1 MPICQQCQQ
10 KWTWLQTIK
19 KTFTLDQKI
28 TCPQCGD
35 IQYFT
40 HQSKLKSASLNALV
54 LLPLLINLFFDLPGI
69 LILSLFPITFIII
82 MSLHPFIVKLS
93 NKREESFFL

>member
-1 MPICQQCQQ
+1 MPTCQKCEE
-10 KWTWLQTIK
+10 KWSWWQTV
-19 KTFTLDQKI
+19 KTTFSLDQKVL
-28 TCPQCGD
+28 CPKCGEV
-35 IQYFT
+35 QYFT